1 MAKKAIKKAAKPRR
15 TVSAPPK
22 NASRPAKKVVR
33 KKPAPVAVKKSKP
46 TGKSAAKPTGK
57 PVSKPAKVQKPV
69 ARAEKVPVR
78 QEKPAARVEKPA
90 PVPEKPPV
98 QIEKIPVPVV
108 QPEPVV
114 PQLPVEVA
122 DASGDLSG
130 LNAPRKGV
138 RKATLTTGLRDT
150 GDASKL
156 GRSRIPVDAPLDVVF
171 QSDSEA
177 RDAFH
182 FLGIHSIRELEQ
194 FSADQLVLRLTSPA
208 KLTVGRIRKK
218 LAMNNRCLA
227 GDEEFAQQ
235 FHEVK
240 PKTE

>member
-15 TVSAPPK
+15 SVSTAAKATP
-22 NASRPAKKVVR
+22 RPAKKVVR
-33 KKPAPVAVKKSKP
+33 RKPAPVATKKPKPASRPSKTEKP
-46 TGKSAAKPTGK
+46 VAKPTK
-57 PVSKPAKVQKPV
+57 VVARPEKTPAKPEKKPV
-69 ARAEKVPVR
+69 AAEKPVV
-78 QEKPAARVEKPA
+78 RVEPSPA
-90 PVPEKPPV
+90 PIAIPEKVVP
-98 QIEKIPVPVV
+98 PVPVA
-108 QPEPVV
+108 Q
-114 PQLPVEVA
+114 QT
-122 DASGDLSG
+122 DLGQDSSL

-138 RKATLTTGLRDT
+138 RKATLTTGLREAS
-150 GDASKL
+150 DANKL

-171 QSDSEA
+171 QSDPEA

-227 GDEEFAQQ
+227 GDEDFAQQ

>member
-15 TVSAPPK
+15 SVSPSSK
-22 NASRPAKKVVR
+22 NTPRPAKKVVR
-33 KKPAPVAVKKSKP
+33 RKPAPVAVKKN
-46 TGKSAAKPTGK
+46 
-57 PVSKPAKVQKPV
+57 KPAGKRPKAVKPV
-69 ARAEKVPVR
+69 AKAEKPPAKSEKTPVR
-78 QEKPAARVEKPA
+78 TEKPA
-90 PVPEKPPV
+90 PAPEKPVVKVEKAPPV
-98 QIEKIPVPVV
+98 PAPPEQVIPV
-108 QPEPVV
+108 
-114 PQLPVEVA
+114 LPA
-122 DASGDLSG
+122 DASDASDASA

-138 RKATLTTGLRDT
+138 RKATLTTGLREA

-171 QSDSEA
+171 QSDPEA

-218 LAMNNRCLA
+218 LAMNNRCLS

-240 PKTE
+240 PKTD

>member
-15 TVSAPPK
+15 SVSPPSK
-22 NASRPAKKVVR
+22 NTSRPAKKVVR
-33 KKPAPVAVKKSKP
+33 KKPAPVAVKKNKP
-46 TGKSAAKPTGK
+46 TSKVVG
-57 PVSKPAKVQKPV
+57 KPAKAEKPP
-69 ARAEKVPVR
+69 ARADKVSVRTEKAPMR
-78 QEKPAARVEKPA
+78 TEKPA
-90 PVPEKPPV
+90 PAPAKPVVRAEKTLAVAVAPE
-98 QIEKIPVPVV
+98 QIVPV
-108 QPEPVV
+108 
-114 PQLPVEVA
+114 LPA
-122 DASGDLSG
+122 DISDAVTDVSA

-138 RKATLTTGLRDT
+138 RKATLTTGLREAS
-150 GDASKL
+150 DASKL

-171 QSDSEA
+171 QSDPEA

-218 LAMNNRCLA
+218 LAMNNRCLS

>member
-46 TGKSAAKPTGK
+46 ASK
-57 PVSKPAKVQKPV
+57 PVSKPAKLQKAA
-69 ARAEKVPVR
+69 ARPEKAPVR
-78 QEKPAARVEKPA
+78 PEKPAARVEKPA
-90 PVPEKPPV
+90 PVQEKPAV
-98 QIEKIPVPVV
+98 LIEKAPAPVV
-108 QPEPVV
+108 QPEKVV
-114 PQLPVEVA
+114 PQPLVEHS
-122 DASGDLSG
+122 DIPGGDLSG
-130 LNAPRKGV
+130 LSAPRKGV
-138 RKATLTTGLRDT
+138 RKATLTTGLREA

>member
-15 TVSAPPK
+15 SVSPTPK
-22 NASRPAKKVVR
+22 NTPRPAKKVVR
-33 KKPAPVAVKKSKP
+33 KKPAPVAVKKNKPTSKP
-46 TGKSAAKPTGK
+46 TGK
-57 PVSKPAKVQKPV
+57 PAK
-69 ARAEKVPVR
+69 A
-78 QEKPAARVEKPA
+78 EKPAARPDKVPVRSEKTPMRTEKPA
-90 PVPEKPPV
+90 PAPEKPVVRVEKAPPV
-98 QIEKIPVPVV
+98 SAPPEQIVAVLPAEIP
-108 QPEPVV
+108 
-114 PQLPVEVA
+114 
-122 DASGDLSG
+122 DASIDALA

-138 RKATLTTGLRDT
+138 RKATLTTGLREAS
-150 GDASKL
+150 DASKL

-171 QSDSEA
+171 QSDPEA

-218 LAMNNRCLA
+218 LAMNNRCLS

-235 FHEVK
+235 FHDVK
-240 PKTE
+240 PKTD

>member
-15 TVSAPPK
+15 SVSPPSK
-22 NASRPAKKVVR
+22 NTSRPAKKVVR
-33 KKPAPVAVKKSKP
+33 KKPAPVAVKKNKP
-46 TGKSAAKPTGK
+46 TSKAGG
-57 PVSKPAKVQKPV
+57 KPAKAEKPPVRADKVPVRSEKTPMRTEKPAPAPEKPV
-69 ARAEKVPVR
+69 ARAEKITAVPAPPEQIVPVL
-78 QEKPAARVEKPA
+78 PADTS
-90 PVPEKPPV
+90 
-98 QIEKIPVPVV
+98 
-108 QPEPVV
+108 
-114 PQLPVEVA
+114 
-122 DASGDLSG
+122 DAVIDSSS
-130 LNAPRKGV
+130 LNSPRKGV
-138 RKATLTTGLRDT
+138 RKATLTTGLREAS
-150 GDASKL
+150 DASKL

-171 QSDSEA
+171 QSDPEA

-218 LAMNNRCLA
+218 LAMNNRCLS